1 MVRIVIVITALLA
14 LAGTTAINVSVARAQ
29 SSAVERCIA
38 KCKQGGIWKT
48 YDKWCQDRAR

>member
-48 YDKWCQDRAR
+48 CDKWCQDRAR